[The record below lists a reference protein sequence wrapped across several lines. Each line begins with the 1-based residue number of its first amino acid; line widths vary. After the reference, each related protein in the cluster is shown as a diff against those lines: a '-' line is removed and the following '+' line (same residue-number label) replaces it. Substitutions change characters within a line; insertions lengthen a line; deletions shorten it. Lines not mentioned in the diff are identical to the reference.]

1 MINIHMRKWKVLK
14 LSRVFIHPS
23 VLGNSSALTKDTA
36 VPKHADSQREGTET
50 TIREYFGPG

>member
-1 MINIHMRKWKVLK
+1 MRKWKVLK